1 MTSSIMKKNFGLRH
15 GQVNTPQASGA
26 SRGCDPGTGNGNMS
40 TTVREGADSQDQQ
53 PESST
58 VTPIH
63 PVYTRSSNNSSSASI
78 DVQVESTVQVPDEQ
92 PEESLSS
99 LNDTSVVA
107 EPTAPE
113 VQTPGSDEQQGE
125 LHPAAEKQSNRD
137 PDTVEATQENHS
149 TASPENLQTPLAP
162 PIPPPVRDG
171 RARRTSSPRN
181 GGLKSFTVQI
191 EPKYHA
197 RVKKAARD
205 HDVTVK
211 RMVVM
216 MIENCFPTP

>member
-1 MTSSIMKKNFGLRH
+1 MTSSIMKKTFGHHH
-15 GQVNTPQASGA
+15 GRVNTSQASGA
-26 SRGCDPGTGNGNMS
+26 SQGCDPGTGNSKTS
-40 TTVREGADSQDQQ
+40 TTVQEGADSQDQQ

-58 VTPIH
+58 DIPLH
-63 PVYTRSSNNSSSASI
+63 PVYTRSTRNSSSAST
-78 DVQVESTVQVPDEQ
+78 DVQVDSTIQVPDEL
-92 PEESLSS
+92 PEEPLLSS
-99 LNDTSVVA
+99 NNTPVVA

-113 VQTPGSDEQQGE
+113 SQTPGNDAQQGE
-125 LHPAAEKQSNRD
+125 LQPAAEMPPISA
-137 PDTVEATQENHS
+137 PDTTEATQENHS
-149 TASPENLQTPLAP
+149 TASPENPQALLAP

-181 GGLKSFTVQI
+181 VGLKSFTVQI

>member
-1 MTSSIMKKNFGLRH
+1 MTSRIMKKSFGLHHSR
-15 GQVNTPQASGA
+15 VSTPQASLA
-26 SRGCDPGTGNGNMS
+26 SQGCDPGTGNDKTSQGG
-40 TTVREGADSQDQQ
+40 TDSQDQQ

-58 VTPIH
+58 DIPLH
-63 PVYTRSSNNSSSASI
+63 PVYTRSTNNSSSAST
-78 DVQVESTVQVPDEQ
+78 DVQVDSTVQVPDEL
-92 PEESLSS
+92 PEEPLLSS
-99 LNDTSVVA
+99 NNASVVA

-113 VQTPGSDEQQGE
+113 SQMPGNDAQQDEQQ
-125 LHPAAEKQSNRD
+125 PAAEKSPISN
-137 PDTVEATQENHS
+137 PDTVEVTQKSYS
-149 TASPENLQTPLAP
+149 TASPDNLQAPLAP

-181 GGLKSFTVQI
+181 DGLKSFTVRI

-197 RVKKAARD
+197 RVKKAARS

-216 MIENCFPTP
+216 MIENCFPEP